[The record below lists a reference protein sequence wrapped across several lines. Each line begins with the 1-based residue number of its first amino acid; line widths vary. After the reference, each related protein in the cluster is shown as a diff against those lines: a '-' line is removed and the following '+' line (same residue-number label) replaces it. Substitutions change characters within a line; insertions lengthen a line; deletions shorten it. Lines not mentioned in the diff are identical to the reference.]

1 MDYKGEYFPEEELL
15 DIEWTAARIAK
26 AIFKGILYFIAIFI
40 YLFFFFRFFTSC
52 DPAMVEKTF
61 LSPHAREVYES
72 DPSDFPIYRINS
84 TNTNSDGTVMLRRII
99 YAEKVSEVEIG
110 VRFVVDKTA
119 PGKTVEY
126 RLTDSAG
133 HEYDIVNRESMTR
146 YNYGY
151 ERIAFGGVT
160 LDLSANETLNP
171 PQTEESSSS
180 DLTVSEDEFDTEI
193 RKGVVYTFSIYADGE
208 LIESFDFYSN
218 LTPVTETAYK

>member
-15 DIEWTAARIAK
+15 DIEWTVARIAK

-119 PGKTVEY
+119 PGKTLEY